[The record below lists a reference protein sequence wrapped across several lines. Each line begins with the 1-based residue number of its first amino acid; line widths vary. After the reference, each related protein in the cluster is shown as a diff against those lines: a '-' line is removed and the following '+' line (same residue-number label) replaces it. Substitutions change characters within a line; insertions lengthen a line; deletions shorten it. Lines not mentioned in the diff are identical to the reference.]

1 MGLQFPLW
9 PPGVAVP
16 HGTAV
21 PYAAT
26 GWRCSLWGSMGVAV
40 PYGLPIPYGVAVP
53 PAATG
58 GRCSLCGQWESLFSM
73 GRIENCNPPRGHRVA
88 LFPTQPTGVTVPY
101 GAALPSV
108 TNEGCSSPCG
118 HQVALSSMGF
128 LFPTSC
134 SSPRGH
140 HVALFPTQPM
150 EVTVFNGVTLPSVT
164 NGGCSSPCGH
174 RVALSATRRDGRS
187 FSPWTLSVPTS
198 DGSSAAPTRSQQRYR
213 PASLRR
219 TARSL
224 RGALHTQLTLLARS
238 PPPTSPQR
246 LRSHRTPIAHPLH
259 TVCRPRCT
267 PIAHPLPNR
276 YTPTA
281 RSLHTQSSPLAHPLH
296 AHYSPLP
303 PPFHTLSMPFPP
315 HRPPLPP
322 PCTPVAH
329 PFLPHTHPSPPGLP
343 LPPLTPPYPPEHTAA
358 PPLPPPLPPTPH
370 YPPLPPITHPLSP
383 PPPPLPT

>member
-16 HGTAV
+16 YGTAV

-224 RGALHTQLTLLARS
+224 RGALHTQLTPLARS
-238 PPPTSPQR
+238 PPPPP
-246 LRSHRTPIAHPLH
+246 RSDCAPIALPLHTHCTPFADPVAHPLH
-259 TVCRPRCT
+259 THCPTVTHPPHARCT
-267 PIAHPLPNR
+267 PKAPPSHTPCTPITPPFHLPSTPFPCPSPPIAPPS
-276 YTPTA
+276 P
-281 RSLHTQSSPLAHPLH
+281 PLAHPSH
-296 AHYSPLP
+296 THSSPIHTPHP
-303 PPFHTLSMPFPP
+303 PASHCPP
-315 HRPPLPP
+315 H
-322 PCTPVAH
+322 
-329 PFLPHTHPSPPGLP
+329 
-343 LPPLTPPYPPEHTAA
+343 
-358 PPLPPPLPPTPH
+358 
-370 YPPLPPITHPLSP
+370 
-383 PPPPLPT
+383 PPLPT